1 MNRNIRPTNRART
14 TTPSNAI
21 DLASLFNVATQA
33 LAANKTSL
41 NQADTYNKNHGD
53 NMVQAFNLITQV
65 MAANRSK
72 SPSQQLT
79 AASQTLAKKG
89 NSGSTVV
96 YAQGLAQAARQL
108 RGQKAVTPDN
118 AMTLIQA
125 LFGGEQQQQST
136 QGADLL
142 GSLLGGGT
150 QQQPSSAGADLLGS
164 LLGGGTQQQPSSAGA
179 DLLGSL
185 LGGGQTPNTSA
196 NDGQIDVNDLLTAG
210 MAFLQAKQAGATN
223 MQAFIQALVANGPM
237 GNSTHRTQSGQLVA
251 SALIQALAGMAAK
264 KK

>member
-142 GSLLGGGT
+142 GSLLGGG
-150 QQQPSSAGADLLGS
+150 
-164 LLGGGTQQQPSSAGA
+164 
-179 DLLGSL
+179 
-185 LGGGQTPNTSA
+185 QTPNTSA